1 MTRDHGVLGEE
12 TSNRL
17 LERVDRNSLS
27 KEAMPGGGEFY
38 RGAAAD
44 GALQALGA
52 RAMTVD
58 DAIVVGQDFDPSR
71 AADRALFAHEQHHL
85 EHSGGEG
92 GDSLRDAEEIAAR
105 SVERMV
111 LQQGASTGPESVTP
125 LPSTEKPKPKSAY
138 GALRAQGLDHAAV
151 VDKLAREVVA
161 ALDERRALEIERCH
175 ERGAW

>member
-17 LERVDRNSLS
+17 LERVDRNSLT
-27 KEAMPGGGEFY
+27 KQAMPGGGEFY
-38 RGAAAD
+38 RGPAAQD
-44 GALQALGA
+44 ALQALGA

-58 DAIVVGQDFDPSR
+58 EAIVVGQDFDPSR
-71 AADRALFAHEQHHL
+71 AADRALFAHERHHL

-111 LQQGASTGPESVTP
+111 LHEGASPQAEPVVP
-125 LPSTEKPKPKSAY
+125 RPSAKRPRSPYA
-138 GALRAQGLDHAAV
+138 ALRAQGLDHAAV
-151 VDKLAREVVA
+151 VDKLAREVVTV
-161 ALDERRALEIERCH
+161 LDERRALES
-175 ERGAW
+175 ERGWSAW